1 MPVFS
6 CSKCSKE
13 FTSQGSLAR
22 HENNHIDSVK
32 HVCQVCG
39 VIFRRR
45 DLLTRHGKI
54 HGLDSEP
61 SDQSDAD
68 TSVHVA
74 ADADADTDTGTG
86 TDKGKGKDKDKH
98 RSKDKPKVASES
110 TTLRKRCHT
119 ACINCRDQKVKCD
132 GLYPCAR
139 CRAGNKSCLYQNR
152 SGGRRS
158 TMPICH
164 DPVIT
169 TGNAFDDD
177 QDGNCFENAELSA
190 TSSNGSDLNNPT
202 PKQTV
207 TVDGSSEIPWES
219 TSGTDTAFW
228 PWLHEG
234 LFLSDDSLGLLD
246 VLGSTDDA
254 FVGDPFAFPGF
265 TLGDNSH
272 AQDYSQSDWMVMP
285 PTVLTPIG
293 IQPPAP
299 SFARLCR
306 PTAGP
311 GAHTPPREGGG
322 ADATAL
328 KQRAVDELVS
338 LASQYQSSSLD
349 PSVSGFWS
357 RATSDLVTAFD
368 FSSDLDA
375 SSTTPLRRT
384 TEALDHFIKLY
395 MDHFLPLWPMLP
407 HRTLI
412 NRNLHPVLYL
422 VLTSIGAMYL
432 GPVGAQ
438 YGAMM
443 HNAIRRHLVMFLEVD
458 IVQDSLLWLA
468 QARLLTQVAALYF
481 GQPRAFSYA
490 QHLGTLLTSQARRMC
505 IFSGSVHKQR
515 VNQFQRSKGLMK
527 DEERFELWL
536 AIEERRRLAFGIF
549 RGGIYTSVL
558 LNTKPLI
565 GLDEI
570 DLEFPCCD
578 AVWNGHQDMDPR
590 VSLEMI
596 EHDFTPSRNMRA
608 SDIYSILL
616 ERGEALP
623 PLEPGAHE
631 LLLFGVQP
639 LIWRFSYDRQIAQ
652 NLGAEFDLER
662 VEIDDGDGQSPP
674 KKRRR
679 RDTFTSEADSLNAR
693 SYEMSDLIDE
703 RQRLMAALS
712 KWEAGLTLAKSFART
727 EQDRSYLLSGLIL
740 YHLSF
745 LRLYAPIEDLHQ
757 IHYRISDRRSIPKD
771 LITMAK
777 DWKSTSKARL
787 ALDKVRTIW
796 MLITQQFQ
804 LERERSKFNFN
815 AFIGLH
821 HGAAVLWAYNGTQ
834 AKIDGMG
841 QGNYQ
846 VSVASKENQENIT
859 ELLKSFLE
867 LFHKVS
873 PAKWSNFA
881 DIRVP
886 NAEFPHDSTLM

>member
-1 MPVFS
+1 MTVFS

-54 HGLDSEP
+54 HGLDTNP

-68 TSVHVA
+68 ASVHDA
-74 ADADADTDTGTG
+74 ADRDTEKA
-86 TDKGKGKDKDKH
+86 KGKNK
-98 RSKDKPKVASES
+98 SKDKPKVTGEKTAS
-110 TTLRKRCHT
+110 RKRCHT
-119 ACINCRDQKVKCD
+119 ACISCRDQKVKCD
-132 GLYPCAR
+132 GQYPCAR
-139 CRAGNKSCLYQNR
+139 CSAGQKSCVYRNT

-158 TMPICH
+158 LMPISH
-164 DPVIT
+164 DTET
-169 TGNAFDDD
+169 TPGTAFDNDD
-177 QDGNCFENAELSA
+177 DADCFGNFTRSA
-190 TSSNGSDLNNPT
+190 TDSTGSDLNNPT
-202 PKQTV
+202 PEQAV
-207 TVDGSSEIPWES
+207 AMDGSAEIPWES
-219 TSGTDTAFW
+219 ISAADAAFW

-234 LFLSDDSLGLLD
+234 LFLSDDSLGLLG
-246 VLGSTDDA
+246 VLGSADDT

-265 TLGDNSH
+265 SLADTSH
-272 AQDYSQSDWMVMP
+272 AEDCSQPDWMVP
-285 PTVLTPIG
+285 LCAQPTTP
-293 IQPPAP
+293 
-299 SFARLCR
+299 RTCR

-311 GAHTPPREGGG
+311 GAHTPPREDGG

-328 KQRAVDELVS
+328 KQRAVDDLIS
-338 LASQYQSSSLD
+338 LASQYQNSSVD
-349 PSVSGFWS
+349 ASVCGFWS

-368 FSSDLDA
+368 FGSDLDA
-375 SSTTPLRRT
+375 NCNTSLKRT

-395 MDHFLPLWPMLP
+395 IDHFHPLWPMLP
-407 HRTLI
+407 RRTLI

-432 GPVGAQ
+432 GPVGSQ

-443 HNAIRRHLVMFLEVD
+443 HNVVRRHLVMFLEVD
-458 IVQDSLLWLA
+458 IIQDSLLWLA

-505 IFSGSVHKQR
+505 IFSGSIHKQR
-515 VNQFQRSKGLMK
+515 MSQFEKAKGLMK
-527 DEERFELWL
+527 DAERFDLWL

-549 RGGIYTSVL
+549 RGGIFTSVL

-565 GLDEI
+565 TLDEI

-578 AVWNGHQDMDPR
+578 AVWNGQQDLDPR

-596 EHDFTPSRNMRA
+596 EHDYTPSRNMRA

-616 ERGEALP
+616 ERSEVLP

-631 LLLFGVQP
+631 LLLFGLQP

-652 NLGAEFDLER
+652 DLVAEIDLEP
-662 VEIDDGDGQSPP
+662 VEIDDNDELSPP

-679 RDTFTSEADSLNAR
+679 RDTFTSEADSLSAR
-693 SYEMSDLIDE
+693 SYEMSDLVEE

-712 KWEAGLTLAKSFART
+712 KWERGLTLAKSFART
-727 EQDRSYLLSGLIL
+727 ERDRSYLLSGLIL

-757 IHYRISDRRSIPKD
+757 IQYRISDRRPIPKD
-771 LITMAK
+771 LIAMAK
-777 DWKSTSKARL
+777 TWTSTPKARL
-787 ALDKVRTIW
+787 ALEKVRMIW

-804 LERERSKFNFN
+804 LGKERSKFNFN

-834 AKIDGMG
+834 AQVDRPRQG
-841 QGNYQ
+841 QSQLSLGPQ
-846 VSVASKENQENIT
+846 GDHQDMT
-859 ELLKSFLE
+859 ELLKSFLD

-873 PAKWSNFA
+873 PARWSSFA
-881 DIRVP
+881 DVRVP
-886 NAEFPHDSTLM
+886 DAEFPNDSVSI